1 MIINIRQLSSNI
13 KQEYLIDGD
22 FSCRGKLGSFNRFQR
37 ITLSAQ
43 NQLLYAKYHFKNP
56 INYIPLID
64 MLGFN
69 KLSRVFHIY
78 DSTGFCGEFLYTEHG
93 FAQKHYIIK
102 AHDLLLPCYEYSH
115 DKFNYISVYLG
126 ETQIALIETYLV
138 VNDLKYKHKIYLL
151 DDYENLKEILAL
163 FVLYYANYNFT
174 KRFHMSAGVFTTK
187 SFAYSKY
194 KDKYSPS
201 WQRTNFPNDNFWGK
215 TNLYN

>member
-93 FAQKHYIIK
+93 FAEEVFHLHLRYAGDNEELLFRDYLT
-102 AHDLLLPCYEYSH
+102 AHPQTAREYESLKVSLA
-115 DKFNYISVYLG
+115 DKFSYDRDGYTEAKGGFIRSVT
-126 ETQIALIETYLV
+126 ERA
-138 VNDLKYKHKIYLL
+138 
-151 DDYENLKEILAL
+151 
-163 FVLYYANYNFT
+163 
-174 KRFHMSAGVFTTK
+174 KREAGRK
-187 SFAYSKY
+187 
-194 KDKYSPS
+194 
-201 WQRTNFPNDNFWGK
+201 
-215 TNLYN
+215 